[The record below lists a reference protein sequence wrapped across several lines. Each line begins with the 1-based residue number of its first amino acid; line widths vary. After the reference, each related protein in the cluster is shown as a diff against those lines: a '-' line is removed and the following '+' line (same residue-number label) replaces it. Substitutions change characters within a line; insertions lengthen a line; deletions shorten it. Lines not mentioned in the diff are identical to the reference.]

1 MICGFMKDMNEI
13 RALDVQCARILFSS
27 SLTEKKLRRVK
38 PETIFSVFSINRN
51 VPIIRLKTN

>member
-13 RALDVQCARILFSS
+13 RALDVQCAILFSS
-27 SLTEKKLRRVK
+27 LLKEKKLRVK

-51 VPIIRLKTN
+51 VPVCY

>member
-13 RALDVQCARILFSS
+13 RALDVPCAILFSS
-27 SLTEKKLRRVK
+27 LLKEKKLRRVK

-51 VPIIRLKTN
+51 VPIIRLRTI

>member
-1 MICGFMKDMNEI
+1 MKDMNEI

-27 SLTEKKLRRVK
+27 LLKEKKLRRVK

-51 VPIIRLKTN
+51 VPVCY